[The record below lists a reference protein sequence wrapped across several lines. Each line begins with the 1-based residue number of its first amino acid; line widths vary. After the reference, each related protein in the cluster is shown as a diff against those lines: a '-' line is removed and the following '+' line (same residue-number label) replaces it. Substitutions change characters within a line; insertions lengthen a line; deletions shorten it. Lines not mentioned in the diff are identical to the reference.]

1 MGQQLSKT
9 IKTLAAKKAK
19 LSATKKEAPKG
30 GVAMF
35 GGANLFGDNNNPFA
49 HRRGDSDKEE
59 ENEEMETEA
68 PNGKLHSKNNILPE
82 KFAPKSFDSIAIQPD
97 AEETGIDLSTQPS
110 SDHVISS
117 VLKDRPKIPKKRKLP
132 SKVSQRLDGDHDTK
146 SGLSNG
152 SLGNDQQ
159 HNERKLAEAVEKEK
173 LEKERVEKERKE
185 KERKEMEKIEKER
198 QEQERIEKE
207 RREKDR
213 LEKERMEKERI
224 AKERQEQERIARE
237 RKEKEKLER
246 ERQEKE
252 KIEKERQEKEKIER
266 EQL

>member
-1 MGQQLSKT
+1 MG
-9 IKTLAAKKAK
+9 KAK

-68 PNGKLHSKNNILPE
+68 QNGKLHSKNNILPE

-117 VLKDRPKIPKKRKLP
+117 VLKDRPKIPQKRKLP
-132 SKVSQRLDGDHDTK
+132 SKVSQRLDGDHDIK

-159 HNERKLAEAVEKEK
+159 HNERRLAEAVEKEK
-173 LEKERVEKERKE
+173 LEKEREEKERKEKDRLEKEKVEKERLEKEKIE

-213 LEKERMEKERI
+213 LEKERI

-246 ERQEKE
+246 EK
-252 KIEKERQEKEKIER
+252 
-266 EQL
+266 